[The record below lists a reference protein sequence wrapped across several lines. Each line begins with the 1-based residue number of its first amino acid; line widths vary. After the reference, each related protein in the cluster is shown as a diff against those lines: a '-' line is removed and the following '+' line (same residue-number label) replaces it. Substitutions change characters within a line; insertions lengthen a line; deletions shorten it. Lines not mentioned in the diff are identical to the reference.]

1 MKLRE
6 KYKALQNAASM
17 KERIIK
23 SVHATMMLEDQ
34 NVPVKRLH
42 QLYDEVKATS

>member
-6 KYKALQNAASM
+6 KYKVLQNSASM
-17 KERIIK
+17 KERIVK

-34 NVPVKRLH
+34 NVSVNRLY